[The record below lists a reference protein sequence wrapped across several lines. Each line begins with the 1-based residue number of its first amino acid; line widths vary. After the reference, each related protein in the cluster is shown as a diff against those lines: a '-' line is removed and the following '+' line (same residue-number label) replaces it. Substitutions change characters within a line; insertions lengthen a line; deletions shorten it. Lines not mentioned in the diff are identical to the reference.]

1 MIIKVR
7 VIRVLTSMHFGFK
20 KKRQNT
26 ELGIKNQNKENN
38 GLIGYKYHVLWKH
51 KVGNDDIV

>member
-1 MIIKVR
+1 
-7 VIRVLTSMHFGFK
+7 MHFSFK

-26 ELGIKNQNKENN
+26 ELGIKNQNKESN
-38 GLIGYKYHVLWKH
+38 GLIGYKYHILWKH